1 MEAKAKVR
9 DRHKNAIAH
18 FQKWRRDHPKATLEE
33 QVKQFDFLVDTSK
46 LQQELDAA

>member
-18 FQKWRRDHPKATLEE
+18 FQKWRRENKDATLEE
-33 QVKQFDFLVDTSK
+33 QVKQFDFLVDTSMM
-46 LQQELDAA
+46 QQELDAA